1 MEKGE
6 TKTIKRSG
14 NPFLSQGERVLG
26 YPWGL
31 REKEVMK
38 IFENIKPEENNFW
51 IKSIKDTKICRK
63 LGIRNYYIKHE
74 EEGDKRAFQKVRYLM
89 IVLSQHPSLVTQEMK
104 KVIQDN
110 ESLKKLYVER
120 KFEIVKKPT
129 GDVLILNKQDSEVTP
144 LAREEEIKIDI
155 MENMLDKMQIILNNL
170 SVRKI
175 QVSSLGTLSK
185 SLENLMKSY
194 TMFKGEIGP
203 RTFNQ
208 ININNLNL
216 EQKKELSLKMG
227 QPKK

>member
-1 MEKGE
+1 MEKTE

-14 NPFLSQGERVLG
+14 NPFLSQGKGVLG
-26 YPWGL
+26 YPWDL
-31 REKEVMK
+31 REKEVTALLASLDETK
-38 IFENIKPEENNFW
+38 ENPCLNAIKE
-51 IKSIKDTKICRK
+51 SSLMRK
-63 LGIRNYYIKHE
+63 LGIRSYEYSHPEVGEKKANS
-74 EEGDKRAFQKVRYLM
+74 KVRYLM
-89 IVLSQHPSLVTQEMK
+89 IALSQHPSLVTKEMK
-104 KVIQDN
+104 ETIGQK

-120 KFEIVKKPT
+120 RFEIVKKPA
-129 GDVLILNKQDSEVTP
+129 GDVMILNHQDSEVTP
-144 LAREEEIKIDI
+144 LAKEEEIKIDI

-170 SVRKI
+170 SPRKI

-216 EQKKELSLKMG
+216 QQKKELSLKMG
-227 QPKK
+227 QAKK